1 MDLLQDWWVGWSI
14 DWPFI
19 SYTGKAND
27 FYTDYKG
34 TIPAFFADLEATD
47 PEIRKQYYDQQIYD
61 LLLVMVCHKDLASIR
76 RLFDLCPDW
85 SGQGYIEGLT
95 PLGQALDNR
104 DIPCMRLLLEQGADP
119 ENYDQTTTV
128 LEAAVYDGLDFEVC
142 EMLLAHGAVFT
153 ANALAWLAQS
163 CNRALIEEVFRR
175 ASCLQYDSRAGLI
188 AAALELMEPDADGS
202 EGIELLIS
210 LKMS

>member
-27 FYTDYKG
+27 FYTDYRG

-104 DIPCMRLLLEQGADP
+104 DIPCMRLLLERGADP

-128 LEAAVYDGLDFEVC
+128 LKPRFMMAWTLRSVRCSLTMVQSLPPTPWHGWPRAAIG
-142 EMLLAHGAVFT
+142 
-153 ANALAWLAQS
+153 
-163 CNRALIEEVFRR
+163 R
-175 ASCLQYDSRAGLI
+175 
-188 AAALELMEPDADGS
+188 
-202 EGIELLIS
+202 
-210 LKMS
+210 